1 MPIEFLIFA
10 ATLAGVAFFHKRAF
24 TVAITGLVLVILY
37 KALLGGYDGAF
48 FLGRVT
54 HEWSL
59 LANLFL
65 LLTGFPLLSA
75 HFEDSKV
82 PDWAPAAL
90 PDNWTGGIV
99 LLGFIFIASLVI
111 DNIAAAVIG
120 SVVARHVFAGKVSL
134 AYLAA
139 VVGSANVGGAAS
151 VIGDTTTTMM
161 WISGVSPLVLLM
173 AFVGSV
179 PAFAV
184 MAFFAARAQSRHAP
198 LVLHAP
204 VGLKIHWMRLAI
216 VVFILTCVVSANVAA
231 NLLAP
236 GLEEKLPVLGLA
248 MWTAILLTAL
258 IRRPQWAE
266 AGGAI
271 KGAIFLVCLV
281 ASATLM
287 PIDQLPAP
295 SMLTVFG
302 LGFLSSV
309 FDNIPLTALALQ
321 QGGYDWAV
329 LAYAVGFGGSMT
341 WFGSTAG
348 VAVSNA
354 FPEARSVFN
363 WIRAGW
369 FVPVAYAIGFAVML
383 LVLGWNPANLA
394 AAVAH

>member
-1 MPIEFLIFA
+1 MPVEFLIFA
-10 ATLAGVAFFHKRAF
+10 AVLAGVAFFHKRAF
-24 TVAITGLVLVILY
+24 TMALSGLVAVILY
-37 KALLGGYDGAF
+37 KALFGGYGADF
-48 FLGRVT
+48 FLDRVT

-65 LLTGFPLLSA
+65 LLTGFPILSA
-75 HFEDSKV
+75 HFEDSRV

-179 PAFAV
+179 PAFLV
-184 MAFFAARAQSRHAP
+184 MAFFAARAQARHAP

-204 VGLKIHWMRLAI
+204 VDLKIHWTRLAI
-216 VVFILTCVVSANVAA
+216 VVFILICVVSANVTA
-231 NLLAP
+231 NILAP

-248 MWTAILLTAL
+248 MWAAILVTAL
-258 IRRPQWAE
+258 IRKPKWAE
-266 AGGAI
+266 ASNSA
-271 KGAIFLVCLV
+271 KGAVFLVCLV

-287 PIDQLPAP
+287 PIGHLPDP
-295 SMLTVFG
+295 GILTVFG

-321 QGGYDWAV
+321 QGGYDWAL
-329 LAYAVGFGGSMT
+329 LAFSVGFGGSMT

-363 WIRAGW
+363 WVKAGW
-369 FVPVAYAIGFAVML
+369 FVPVAYAIGFSLML
-383 LVLGWNPANLA
+383 LVLGWNPGGGVVLA
-394 AAVAH
+394 H